1 MIDNAQFDKKTGVW
15 YYLKSVPGYVWTFIA
30 LILGIFSGGM
40 FSDFLTP
47 VANGTTAA
55 IKAVITVVPLL
66 IFAALSPAVAT
77 LVKRGLAGKFASSV
91 IAWYVISSALSG
103 LLGLSISSLL
113 FNIPF
118 STETHGAFSEA
129 SKMLK
134 IFGEQSGA
142 SFPLLAIVGAVFV
155 GIISVWIKPLY
166 IVLVKIEKGVQGLG
180 SKIGYILVPVIGCLG
195 ISIGVN
201 FGARIGM
208 GHYFIMSLY
217 TFLMCLL
224 WFLFYTIVILKWI
237 AKKPFKKMMKDYY
250 IPTAVFSAATCSSLA
265 TLPINL
271 ISAKKYGVRDEVA
284 DFVIPFGAVANMNAS
299 TLAYV
304 AYAPFVLSYIYGI
317 EISWTLLFIAWPAI
331 VLFTIAA
338 PGLPAGMGTALWSG
352 TLFTSMLGIEEPLK
366 SSFITTW
373 IALSGGLPDM
383 FRTAT
388 NCTGDGFTAILFDKY
403 FDRFSRK
410 KKEKEKNNE

>member
-1 MIDNAQFDKKTGVW
+1 MAADLNKKNQGGFRNIIW
-15 YYLKSVPGYVWTFIA
+15 SVPSYIWTFTA
-30 LILGIFSGGM
+30 LILGIVSGGM
-40 FSDFLTP
+40 FPETLNP
-47 VANGTTAA
+47 VSSGTTTV

-91 IAWYVISSALSG
+91 IGWYILSSTLSG
-103 LLGLSISSLL
+103 LLGLAISSFI

-118 STETHGAFSEA
+118 TTEAHGVFSEA
-129 SKMLK
+129 AKMLK
-134 IFGEQSGA
+134 EFGEQSGA
-142 SFPLLAIVGAVFV
+142 SLPLLAIIGAVIA
-155 GIISVWIKPLY
+155 GIISVWIEPLY
-166 IVLVKIEKGVQGLG
+166 QFLMKVEKAVHGLG
-180 SKIGYILVPVIGCLG
+180 DKMGYVLVPVIGCLG

-201 FGARIGM
+201 FGASIGM
-208 GHYFIMSLY
+208 GHYFSMSLY
-217 TFLMCLL
+217 TFLMCLI
-224 WFLFYTIVILKWI
+224 WFLFYTVVILKWI
-237 AKKPFKKMMKDYY
+237 AKRPFKKMMKDYY
-250 IPTAVFSAATCSSLA
+250 IPTAIFSAATCSSLA

-271 ISAKKYGVRDEVA
+271 ASAKKYGVRDEVA

-317 EISWTLLFIAWPAI
+317 EISWTILIIAWPAI

-352 TLFTSMLGIEEPLK
+352 TLFSSMLGIEEPLR

-373 IALSGGLPDM
+373 IALSSGLPDM

-388 NCTGDGFTAILFDKY
+388 NCTGDGFTAILFDKF
-403 FDRFSRK
+403 FDKFQK
-410 KKEKEKNNE
+410 KTEKKGV

>member
-1 MIDNAQFDKKTGVW
+1 MNDDPQNDNNTGFV
-15 YYLKSVPGYVWTFIA
+15 YLLKSVPGYVWTFTA
-30 LILGIFSGGM
+30 LILGISFGGM
-40 FSDFLTP
+40 YSEMLTP
-47 VANGTTAA
+47 VANGTTAV
-55 IKAVITVVPLL
+55 IKAVITVVPIL

-91 IAWYVISSALSG
+91 IAWYVLSSAISG
-103 LLGLSISSLL
+103 LLGLSISSVL

-118 STETHGAFSEA
+118 STETHGAISEA
-129 SKMLK
+129 GKMLK
-134 IFGEQSGA
+134 SFGEQSGA
-142 SFPLLAIVGAVFV
+142 SFPLLAIVGAIFV

-166 IVLVKIEKGVQGLG
+166 DLLVKIENGVKGLG
-180 SKIGYILVPVIGCLG
+180 SKIGYVLVPVIGCLG

-208 GHYFIMSLY
+208 GHYFVMSFY
-217 TFLMCLL
+217 TFILCLV

-237 AKKPFKKMMKDYY
+237 AKKSFKRMMKEYY

-271 ISAKKYGVRDEVA
+271 SSAKKYGVRDEVA

-304 AYAPFVLSYIYGI
+304 AYAPFILSYIYGI
-317 EISWTLLFIAWPAI
+317 EISWTILFIAWPAI

-352 TLFTSMLGIEEPLK
+352 TLFISMLGIEEPVK

-410 KKEKEKNNE
+410 KVVKGDKNE